1 MGGDNAITCK
11 IPIIETRNLG
21 KHQEFRD
28 DEKLTSETRRSAPAA
43 LAAGLVRPTT
53 VPAVAADEIV
63 IGLSYGRTGLYS
75 SNQQDDRS
83 RRGYR
88 SCGNQFAAGGIN
100 GKQVRIVKFDTAGDP
115 KQAVVAVRKFARDD
129 KALAVIGPFS
139 SSEARVAFAAGEREK
154 IVQIPNASSAPKLAD
169 KFSYAFRMTESEYIQ
184 MLRVVKTLKGRG
196 QLKKSI
202 AIMYGTDDV
211 VSKAVGL
218 FIMKPIFEKEGIK
231 VTGPFG
237 FSLKAFDVA
246 PQVSQLKG
254 KQLDYIGV
262 ATITGPA
269 IRVLKELRRQGVN
282 APLIGAQI
290 WADPEIIEGFAG
302 LADGSVFASYFFY
315 DRNDKSREFTKK
327 FVDGAAK
334 LGITKPF
341 PHHVDVSAYDT
352 MYVLKAA
359 MEAAKDNGRSVKGR
373 RRTCSAIRDTLGTLT
388 YDNLVIGDGICFDKV
403 RRRPAARLHPDD
415 EETRSGRCSRPMHR
429 FRANSHR
436 NNFRAKLK
444 RRGIF
449 PAFFIAGF
457 TSAIRY
463 QQIVAPPLGEIT
475 CPVM

>member
-1 MGGDNAITCK
+1 MKRILRASMLGAGTLAACLFMG
-11 IPIIETRNLG
+11 P
-21 KHQEFRD
+21 
-28 DEKLTSETRRSAPAA
+28 APA
-43 LAAGLVRPTT
+43 T
-53 VPAVAADEIV
+53 AADEIV

-75 SNQQDDRS
+75 TINKTTEVAVDIAAAEI
-83 RRGYR
+83 
-88 SCGNQFAAGGIN
+88 NAAGGIN
-100 GKQVRIVKFDTAGDP
+100 GKKVRIVKFDTAGDP

-169 KFSYAFRMTESEYIQ
+169 KFAYAFRMTESEYIQ
-184 MLRVVKTLKGRG
+184 MLRVVKTLKARNA
-196 QLKKSI
+196 LKRSI

-218 FIMKPIFEKEGIK
+218 FIMKPIFEKEKIDIS
-231 VTGPFG
+231 GPYG

-254 KQLDYIGV
+254 KELDYIGV

-269 IRVLKELRRQGVN
+269 IRVLKELRRQGIN
-282 APLIGAQI
+282 APLIGGQI

-302 LADGSVFASYFFY
+302 LGDGSVFATYFFY

-327 FVDGAAK
+327 FVEGAAK

-352 MYVLKAA
+352 MYVLKKA
-359 MEAAKDNGRSVKGR
+359 METAKVTGDPSKVVAERA
-373 RRTCSAIRDTLGTLT
+373 AIRDTLGTLT

-403 RRRPAARLHPDD
+403 GDAQLPGYILTMKDKKWSMLEAH
-415 EETRSGRCSRPMHR
+415 
-429 FRANSHR
+429 
-436 NNFRAKLK
+436 
-444 RRGIF
+444 
-449 PAFFIAGF
+449 
-457 TSAIRY
+457 
-463 QQIVAPPLGEIT
+463 APLP
-475 CPVM
+475 CK

>member
-1 MGGDNAITCK
+1 MKNLL
-11 IPIIETRNLG
+11 RNSVLAAG
-21 KHQEFRD
+21 
-28 DEKLTSETRRSAPAA
+28 A
-43 LAAGLVRPTT
+43 LAAGLFTASL
-53 VPAVAADEIV
+53 PAMAADEIV

-75 SNQQDDRS
+75 TINKTTEVAVDIAAAEI
-83 RRGYR
+83 
-88 SCGNQFAAGGIN
+88 NAAGGIN
-100 GKQVRIVKFDTAGDP
+100 GKKVRIVKFDTAGDP

-262 ATITGPA
+262 ATITDPQSGF
-269 IRVLKELRRQGVN
+269 LKN
-282 APLIGAQI
+282 
-290 WADPEIIEGFAG
+290 
-302 LADGSVFASYFFY
+302 SV
-315 DRNDKSREFTKK
+315 
-327 FVDGAAK
+327 
-334 LGITKPF
+334 
-341 PHHVDVSAYDT
+341 
-352 MYVLKAA
+352 
-359 MEAAKDNGRSVKGR
+359 
-373 RRTCSAIRDTLGTLT
+373 
-388 YDNLVIGDGICFDKV
+388 
-403 RRRPAARLHPDD
+403 AR
-415 EETRSGRCSRPMHR
+415 
-429 FRANSHR
+429 A
-436 NNFRAKLK
+436 
-444 RRGIF
+444 
-449 PAFFIAGF
+449 
-457 TSAIRY
+457 
-463 QQIVAPPLGEIT
+463 
-475 CPVM
+475 

>member
-1 MGGDNAITCK
+1 MKHILRASMLGAGALASGLFMG
-11 IPIIETRNLG
+11 P
-21 KHQEFRD
+21 
-28 DEKLTSETRRSAPAA
+28 APA
-43 LAAGLVRPTT
+43 T
-53 VPAVAADEIV
+53 AADEIV

-75 SNQQDDRS
+75 TINKTTEVAVDIAVEEINS
-83 RRGYR
+83 
-88 SCGNQFAAGGIN
+88 AGGIN
-100 GKQVRIVKFDTAGDP
+100 GKKVRIVKFDTAGDP

-184 MLRVVKTLKGRG
+184 MLRVVKTLKSRNA
-196 QLKKSI
+196 LKKSI

-218 FIMKPIFEKEGIK
+218 FIMKPIFEKEKINIA
-231 VTGPFG
+231 GPYG

-254 KQLDYIGV
+254 KALDYIGV

-269 IRVLKELRRQGVN
+269 IRVLKELRRQGIN

-302 LADGSVFASYFFY
+302 LGDGSVFATYFFY
-315 DRNDKSREFTKK
+315 DRNDRSRAFSKK
-327 FVDGAAK
+327 FVAGAAK
-334 LGITKPF
+334 LGIKKPF

-352 MYVLKAA
+352 MYVLKKA
-359 MEAAKDNGRSVKGR
+359 METAKVTGDPSKVVAERA
-373 RRTCSAIRDTLGTLT
+373 AIRDTLGTLT

-403 RRRPAARLHPDD
+403 GDAQLPGYILTMKDKKWSMLDAH
-415 EETRSGRCSRPMHR
+415 
-429 FRANSHR
+429 
-436 NNFRAKLK
+436 K
-444 RRGIF
+444 
-449 PAFFIAGF
+449 
-457 TSAIRY
+457 
-463 QQIVAPPLGEIT
+463 PLP
-475 CPVM
+475 CK

>member
-1 MGGDNAITCK
+1 MKNLL
-11 IPIIETRNLG
+11 RNSVLG
-21 KHQEFRD
+21 
-28 DEKLTSETRRSAPAA
+28 AGA
-43 LAAGLVRPTT
+43 LAAGLFTASL
-53 VPAVAADEIV
+53 PAMAADEIV

-75 SNQQDDRS
+75 TINKTTEVAVDIAAAEI
-83 RRGYR
+83 
-88 SCGNQFAAGGIN
+88 NAAGGIN
-100 GKQVRIVKFDTAGDP
+100 GKKVRIVKFDTAGDP

-184 MLRVVKTLKGRG
+184 MLRVVKKLKGRG

-359 MEAAKDNGRSVKGR
+359 MEAAKITGDPSKVVAERA
-373 RRTCSAIRDTLGTLT
+373 AIRDTLGTLT

-403 RRRPAARLHPDD
+403 GDAQLPGYILTMKDKKWSMLEAH
-415 EETRSGRCSRPMHR
+415 
-429 FRANSHR
+429 
-436 NNFRAKLK
+436 
-444 RRGIF
+444 
-449 PAFFIAGF
+449 
-457 TSAIRY
+457 
-463 QQIVAPPLGEIT
+463 APLP
-475 CPVM
+475 CK

>member
-1 MGGDNAITCK
+1 MKHILRASMLGAGALASGLFMG
-11 IPIIETRNLG
+11 P
-21 KHQEFRD
+21 
-28 DEKLTSETRRSAPAA
+28 APAA
-43 LAAGLVRPTT
+43 
-53 VPAVAADEIV
+53 AADEIV

-75 SNQQDDRS
+75 TINKTTEVAVDIAVEEINS
-83 RRGYR
+83 
-88 SCGNQFAAGGIN
+88 AGGIN
-100 GKQVRIVKFDTAGDP
+100 GKKVRIVKFDTAGDP

-184 MLRVVKTLKGRG
+184 MLRVVKTLKSRNA
-196 QLKKSI
+196 LKKSI

-218 FIMKPIFEKEGIK
+218 FIMKPIFEKEKINIA
-231 VTGPFG
+231 GPYG

-254 KQLDYIGV
+254 KALDYIGV

-269 IRVLKELRRQGVN
+269 IRVLKELRRQGIN

-302 LADGSVFASYFFY
+302 LGDGSVFATYFFY
-315 DRNDKSREFTKK
+315 DRNDRSRAFSKK
-327 FVDGAAK
+327 FVAGAAK
-334 LGITKPF
+334 LGIKKPF

-352 MYVLKAA
+352 MYVLKKA
-359 MEAAKDNGRSVKGR
+359 METAKVTGDPSNVVAERA
-373 RRTCSAIRDTLGTLT
+373 AIRDTLGTLT

-403 RRRPAARLHPDD
+403 GDAQLPGYILTMKDKKWSMLDAH
-415 EETRSGRCSRPMHR
+415 
-429 FRANSHR
+429 
-436 NNFRAKLK
+436 K
-444 RRGIF
+444 
-449 PAFFIAGF
+449 
-457 TSAIRY
+457 
-463 QQIVAPPLGEIT
+463 PLP
-475 CPVM
+475 CK

>member
-1 MGGDNAITCK
+1 MKNLL
-11 IPIIETRNLG
+11 RNSVLG
-21 KHQEFRD
+21 
-28 DEKLTSETRRSAPAA
+28 AGA
-43 LAAGLVRPTT
+43 LAAGLFTASL
-53 VPAVAADEIV
+53 PAMAADEIV

-75 SNQQDDRS
+75 TINKTTEVAVDIAAAEI
-83 RRGYR
+83 
-88 SCGNQFAAGGIN
+88 NAAGGIN
-100 GKQVRIVKFDTAGDP
+100 GKKVRIVKFDTAGDP

-334 LGITKPF
+334 LGITKPL

-359 MEAAKDNGRSVKGR
+359 MEAAKITGDPSKVVAERA
-373 RRTCSAIRDTLGTLT
+373 AIRDTLGTLT

-403 RRRPAARLHPDD
+403 GDAQLPGYILTMKDKKWSMLEAH
-415 EETRSGRCSRPMHR
+415 
-429 FRANSHR
+429 
-436 NNFRAKLK
+436 
-444 RRGIF
+444 
-449 PAFFIAGF
+449 
-457 TSAIRY
+457 
-463 QQIVAPPLGEIT
+463 APLP
-475 CPVM
+475 CK

>member
-1 MGGDNAITCK
+1 MKRILKSTV
-11 IPIIETRNLG
+11 LG
-21 KHQEFRD
+21 
-28 DEKLTSETRRSAPAA
+28 AGA
-43 LAAGLVRPTT
+43 LAAGLFTASL
-53 VPAVAADEIV
+53 PAVAADEIV

-75 SNQQDDRS
+75 TINKTTEVAVDIAVEEI
-83 RRGYR
+83 
-88 SCGNQFAAGGIN
+88 NAAGGIN

-184 MLRVVKTLKGRG
+184 MLRVVKTLKSRNA
-196 QLKKSI
+196 LKKSI

-218 FIMKPIFEKEGIK
+218 FIMKPIFEKENVKI
-231 VTGPFG
+231 TGPFG

-254 KQLDYIGV
+254 KELDYIGV

-269 IRVLKELRRQGVN
+269 IRVLKELRRQGIN
-282 APLIGAQI
+282 APLIGGQI

-302 LADGSVFASYFFY
+302 LGDDSVFATYFFY
-315 DRNDKSREFTKK
+315 DRDDKSREFTKK
-327 FVDGAAK
+327 FVEGAAK

-352 MYVLKAA
+352 MYVLKKA
-359 MEAAKDNGRSVKGR
+359 MEEAKITGDPSKVVAERA
-373 RRTCSAIRDTLGTLT
+373 AIRDTLGTLT
-388 YDNLVIGDGICFDKV
+388 YDNLVIGNGICFDKNGDAQL
-403 RRRPAARLHPDD
+403 PGYILTMKDKKWSMLEAH
-415 EETRSGRCSRPMHR
+415 
-429 FRANSHR
+429 
-436 NNFRAKLK
+436 
-444 RRGIF
+444 
-449 PAFFIAGF
+449 
-457 TSAIRY
+457 
-463 QQIVAPPLGEIT
+463 PPLP
-475 CPVM
+475 CK

>member
-1 MGGDNAITCK
+1 MKNLL
-11 IPIIETRNLG
+11 RNSVLG
-21 KHQEFRD
+21 
-28 DEKLTSETRRSAPAA
+28 AGA
-43 LAAGLVRPTT
+43 LAAGLLTASL
-53 VPAVAADEIV
+53 PAMAADEIV

-75 SNQQDDRS
+75 TINKTTEVAVDIAAAEI
-83 RRGYR
+83 
-88 SCGNQFAAGGIN
+88 NAAGGIN
-100 GKQVRIVKFDTAGDP
+100 GKKVRIVKFDTAGDP

-154 IVQIPNASSAPKLAD
+154 VVQIPNASSAPKLAD

-359 MEAAKDNGRSVKGR
+359 MEAAKITGDPSKVVAERA
-373 RRTCSAIRDTLGTLT
+373 AIRDTLGTLT

-403 RRRPAARLHPDD
+403 GDAQLPGYILTMKDKKWSMLEAH
-415 EETRSGRCSRPMHR
+415 
-429 FRANSHR
+429 
-436 NNFRAKLK
+436 
-444 RRGIF
+444 
-449 PAFFIAGF
+449 
-457 TSAIRY
+457 
-463 QQIVAPPLGEIT
+463 APLP
-475 CPVM
+475 CK